1 MTTAS
6 YLRYFI
12 YKLSFF
18 KSLNN
23 ELTKT
28 DGNLEVVGLDLTGET
43 VDKQIIID
51 FARVIVFWRKVKG
64 GQGLK
69 TDGGEPGM
77 ASLKWRLGGSLSEM
91 RKQTAET
98 SGGKHLGQ
106 REQQVQKPRDGV
118 YFVSYGENKKVG
130 QWKERV
136 RKKDQMEAGTC
147 FCKWMANVAPGRH
160 SMGEEMPWES
170 LRRAVIWPD
179 L

>member
-51 FARVIVFWRKVKG
+51 FARVIVF
-64 GQGLK
+64 
-69 TDGGEPGM
+69 
-77 ASLKWRLGGSLSEM
+77 
-91 RKQTAET
+91 
-98 SGGKHLGQ
+98 
-106 REQQVQKPRDGV
+106 
-118 YFVSYGENKKVG
+118 
-130 QWKERV
+130 
-136 RKKDQMEAGTC
+136 
-147 FCKWMANVAPGRH
+147 
-160 SMGEEMPWES
+160 
-170 LRRAVIWPD
+170 
-179 L
+179 